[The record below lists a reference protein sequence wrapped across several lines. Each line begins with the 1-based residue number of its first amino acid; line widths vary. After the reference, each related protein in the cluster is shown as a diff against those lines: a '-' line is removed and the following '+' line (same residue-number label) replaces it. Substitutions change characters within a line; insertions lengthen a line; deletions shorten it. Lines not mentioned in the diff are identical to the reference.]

1 MTIKIQI
8 YYLSIKLFYTFI
20 VLFIKLLKMKN
31 ILFAFALL
39 FALCN
44 CSSNDNEVTE
54 PISEA
59 MYFPPNNSNVWETKA
74 PESLNWN
81 TSQIQSLYDYL
92 NQKNTKGFI
101 VLHNGK
107 IVLENYFNGHSAT
120 LPWYWASAGKTLT
133 TAVVGIAEQENFI
146 NTNNKVS
153 DYIGTGWTSA
163 PLNKENLITCKH
175 LLNMTSGL
183 NDGNGDGVSP
193 QNLTYLADAGTRWA
207 YHNVYV
213 KLQDVVASATNQ
225 TWENYFNTKL
235 KNPIGMTGAW
245 FQSGNNRVYGSNTRS
260 MARFGLLALNQGNW
274 NGTQIVNS
282 NYFEVATNTSQNLN
296 LAYGYMWW
304 LNGKNSYRLPQTQF
318 QFNGTLIPNAPSDM
332 YCALGRDDQK
342 IYVVPSKK
350 LVIIRLGDPAD
361 GSNFALSNFDNEL
374 WSKINAVTN

>member
-1 MTIKIQI
+1 
-8 YYLSIKLFYTFI
+8 
-20 VLFIKLLKMKN
+20 MKN
-31 ILFAFALL
+31 ILFAFTIL
-39 FALCN
+39 FCLCN
-44 CSSNDNEVTE
+44 CTSNDNEVNE
-54 PISEA
+54 PISEV
-59 MYFPPNNSNVWETKA
+59 MYFPPNNTSIWETKTA
-74 PESLNWN
+74 SSLGWN
-81 TSQIQSLYDYL
+81 ENNISALLDYL
-92 NQKNTKGFI
+92 EQKNSKSFM

-107 IVLENYFNGHSAT
+107 IVLEHYFNDHSVT
-120 LPWYWASAGKTLT
+120 TPWYWASAGKTLT
-133 TAVVGIAEQENFI
+133 TTVVGIAEQENFI

-225 TWENYFNTKL
+225 TWENYFNAKL

-260 MARFGLLALNQGNW
+260 MGRFGLLALNQGNW

-282 NYFEVATNTSQNLN
+282 NYFAVATNTSQNLN

-350 LVIIRLGDPAD
+350 LVIIRMGEEAD
-361 GSNFALSNFDNEL
+361 SATFGLSDFDTIL
-374 WSKINAVTN
+374 WEKINAVLN

>member
-1 MTIKIQI
+1 
-8 YYLSIKLFYTFI
+8 
-20 VLFIKLLKMKN
+20 MKN

-59 MYFPPNNSNVWETKA
+59 MYFPPNNSTVWETKA

-225 TWENYFNTKL
+225 TWENYFNAKL
-235 KNPIGMTGAW
+235 KNSIGMTGAW

-282 NYFEVATNTSQNLN
+282 NYFAVATNTSQNLN

>member
-1 MTIKIQI
+1 
-8 YYLSIKLFYTFI
+8 
-20 VLFIKLLKMKN
+20 MKN

-39 FALCN
+39 FVLCN
-44 CSSNDNEVTE
+44 CSSNDNDVTE

-59 MYFPPNNSNVWETKA
+59 MYFPPNNLNVWETKT

-81 TSQIQSLYDYL
+81 ISQIQSLYDYL

-225 TWENYFNTKL
+225 TWENYFNAKL

-282 NYFEVATNTSQNLN
+282 NYFAVATNTSQNLN

-361 GSNFALSNFDNEL
+361 SSNFALSNFDNEL